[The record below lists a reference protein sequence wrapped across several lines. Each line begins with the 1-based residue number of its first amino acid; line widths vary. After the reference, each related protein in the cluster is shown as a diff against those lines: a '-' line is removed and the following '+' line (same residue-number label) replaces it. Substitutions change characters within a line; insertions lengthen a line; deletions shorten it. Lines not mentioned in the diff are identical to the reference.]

1 MKHKREMLCIAL
13 ALAFAAMMLFTARSI
28 AEGFDEKSVLKR
40 EDGSPVIIL
49 PEPPGFED
57 MEPLEFDNYTIGE
70 ENISYGAIIRRRWTL
85 EKVVAIAENGS
96 YMTEVLWE
104 DPEMYNHY
112 PTEHLKRLIAEDPYS
127 SISYEELDS
136 LTQEELVERVM
147 ELFSKDFSS
156 IER

>member
-1 MKHKREMLCIAL
+1 MKHKREMLCIAI

-40 EDGSPVIIL
+40 EDGSPVIIHRDFSQNE
-49 PEPPGFED
+49 EPFE
-57 MEPLEFDNYTIGE
+57 LDNYTIGE